1 MSKTS
6 QFWRAFIVRG
16 ETFPA
21 PKESSSSNCNN
32 EFCILVSS
40 LPTLLISL
48 LDANQNTAF
57 PKFAGL
63 PASGTVTSPAKTVI
77 HADPSIMMPTN
88 YEPAAVT
95 VTGSPNPEW
104 PRDLSKIQR
113 KLRRQN
119 LNPRINSQ
127 SQCRRIVVSP
137 RPTPALFFR
146 SLARSALLPVGRG
159 GAAAPGHATALR
171 RSRRRTTHSGKRR
184 GAYVSVNKGAIS
196 VLASKPACPAGS
208 RLVAARRPAPAAEAS
223 VAMSCKC
230 RAGARHHYR
239 AAMTFDDDLTV
250 PAAGTPRFALHCA
263 SPQYLD
269 EAQQALLLSQSAL
282 HSSCKTRRE
291 PPAAFGGTERSAGSW
306 LAHRYRYFDEEPVP
320 AAAPGARRSRF
331 AKCVDIIFIN
341 NKREHRGTR
350 G

>member
-1 MSKTS
+1 
-6 QFWRAFIVRG
+6 
-16 ETFPA
+16 
-21 PKESSSSNCNN
+21 
-32 EFCILVSS
+32 
-40 LPTLLISL
+40 
-48 LDANQNTAF
+48 
-57 PKFAGL
+57 
-63 PASGTVTSPAKTVI
+63 
-77 HADPSIMMPTN
+77 MPTN

-171 RSRRRTTHSGKRR
+171 RSRRRKTHSGKRR
-184 GAYVSVNKGAIS
+184 GAYVSVTKGAIS

-208 RLVAARRPAPAAEAS
+208 RLAAARRPAPAAEAS
-223 VAMSCKC
+223 VAMSCMC
-230 RAGARHHYR
+230 LAGARHHYR
-239 AAMTFDDDLTV
+239 AAMRFDDDLTV
-250 PAAGTPRFALHCA
+250 PAAGTPRFATHCA
-263 SPQYLD
+263 SPQYFD
-269 EAQQALLLSQSAL
+269 GAPAGAAAVAKVRCTRAQYQTRA
-282 HSSCKTRRE
+282 SSSLGTLGR
-291 PPAAFGGTERSAGSW
+291 TERSAGSG
-306 LAHRYRYFDEEPVP
+306 LAHRYRCFDEEPVP